1 MSTMESRSE
10 ATTEDDRPDAAGNDT
25 RPAGVGPR
33 SSNKYRTNRSAS
45 SRHRSFLTRMGES
58 FKRYVR
64 LLLDVRFLSR
74 PRRVISHGFTTVY
87 AVKPILRS
95 GGERG
100 ADVQTIRGTRGAEF
114 EGIAQVLRGESGM
127 IECGCFG
134 GKHENDDKLL
144 LVKGTFCFVFYSH
157 DDLAPKYAIS
167 LTELKAV
174 VQDSGDDRAVVTLES
189 SREVEYEMS
198 FQDLTVAKAFRDAV
212 AKQSALGRAEVAA
225 KVRGFDYFPF

>member
-1 MSTMESRSE
+1 MDSRST
-10 ATTEDDRPDAAGNDT
+10 ATTEDDRPDAGNDT

-64 LLLDVRFLSR
+64 LLLEVRFLWR
-74 PRRVISHGFTTVY
+74 PPRVSSHRFTGCF
-87 AVKPILRS
+87 VKPVLRS

-134 GKHENDDKLL
+134 GKHENGEKLL

-225 KVRGFDYFPF
+225 KVRGFLYFPF

>member
-1 MSTMESRSE
+1 
-10 ATTEDDRPDAAGNDT
+10 
-25 RPAGVGPR
+25 
-33 SSNKYRTNRSAS
+33 
-45 SRHRSFLTRMGES
+45 
-58 FKRYVR
+58 
-64 LLLDVRFLSR
+64 
-74 PRRVISHGFTTVY
+74 
-87 AVKPILRS
+87 
-95 GGERG
+95 
-100 ADVQTIRGTRGAEF
+100 
-114 EGIAQVLRGESGM
+114 M

-134 GKHENDDKLL
+134 GKHENGDKLL

-225 KVRGFDYFPF
+225 KVRGVRLFSSVVDERNKRPVFVILNVFFRLAFILDFEASWTSCPAEQESIDQIRGGRR